1 MSDERVKLSRAEADA
16 LLKPGAMVHT
26 FMQTGGP
33 GLILIGADW
42 DREDI
47 LDLADKGRVEL
58 AGEAAT
64 KMKHGI
70 AAFSEGRPVVFCET
84 IESAT

>member
-1 MSDERVKLSRAEADA
+1 MSEERVKLSRIEADA
-16 LLKPGAMVHT
+16 LLKPGKMVHT
-26 FMQTGGP
+26 FMQAGGP

-47 LDLADKGRVEL
+47 LCLADKGRVEL

-70 AAFSEGRPVVFCET
+70 VAFSLDRPMVFC
-84 IESAT
+84 ATK